1 MTNSLSLP
9 TCSCHFI
16 NSSKTP
22 ILVWTRTNKIL
33 VKIADQ
39 LFIGSVRTDKKGEK
53 YWKCRNFLQE
63 ISPNKSEQVNNSQ
76 NNQENN

>member
-9 TCSCHFI
+9 TCSCHVI

-53 YWKCRNFLQE
+53 YWKCRNFLT
-63 ISPNKSEQVNNSQ
+63 PEQVNNSQ
-76 NNQENN
+76 EN